1 MLEFI
6 EILSFVF
13 SLPPLVTVKCLNYKK
28 PQTPTTQTA
37 KNPVIYLFVVKK
49 KGERGREDTVSKY
62 TTEGKL
68 LHFFSYLTVCIAFV
82 RQKILYGHIEPTVFK
97 CKH

>member
-1 MLEFI
+1 MLELI

-37 KNPVIYLFVVKK
+37 KNPVIYLFVFKK
-49 KGERGREDTVSKY
+49 KGERGREDTVRK
-62 TTEGKL
+62 
-68 LHFFSYLTVCIAFV
+68 
-82 RQKILYGHIEPTVFK
+82 
-97 CKH
+97 